1 MNGET
6 DSSLRE
12 ELEALGDNLKQ
23 AMASVWESEERQ
35 RLQAEIESGLEQAL
49 SVVRSEVAAFSR
61 SETGE
66 RLRSDL
72 KSIHKELESG
82 EAAGQLRQDL
92 ASALRSINQELRKAS
107 EGARALALTM
117 PSRKRRAH
125 HEGSSVVAKRVCR
138 DR

>member
-1 MNGET
+1 MEGKMNGET

-107 EGARALALTM
+107 EWSAGAGPDDAE
-117 PSRKRRAH
+117 SK
-125 HEGSSVVAKRVCR
+125 AKGTP
-138 DR
+138 

>member
-1 MNGET
+1 MEGKMNGET
-6 DSSLRE
+6 DLSLRE

-23 AMASVWESEERQ
+23 AMESVWESEERQ

-49 SVVRSEVAAFSR
+49 SVVRSEVAAFSE

-82 EAAGQLRQDL
+82 EAASQLRQDL
-92 ASALRSINQELRKAS
+92 ASALRSINQGLRKAS
-107 EGARALALTM
+107 TGSAGAGPDDAELN
-117 PSRKRRAH
+117 
-125 HEGSSVVAKRVCR
+125 AK
-138 DR
+138 DTP

>member
-1 MNGET
+1 MEGKMNGET
-6 DSSLRE
+6 DLSLRQ

-23 AMASVWESEERQ
+23 AMESVWESEERQ

-49 SVVRSEVAAFSR
+49 SVVRSEVAAFSE

-82 EAAGQLRQDL
+82 EAASQLRQDL
-92 ASALRSINQELRKAS
+92 ASALRSINQGLRKAS
-107 EGARALALTM
+107 TGSGAGPDDA
-117 PSRKRRAH
+117 
-125 HEGSSVVAKRVCR
+125 EFNAK
-138 DR
+138 DTP